1 MDIHLNSFPSHAL
14 SLLKERILPSYT
26 AQQKIIIL
34 IASIGFGI
42 LAAWFVANRF
52 CFAAKQLN
60 PEEKT
65 ISPNEAVAERESN
78 NHEQQEGKG
87 LQLNGEYSLN
97 QMAEPKDEAQQIKK
111 NEDSQPLNDGL
122 DDDDFLLSLWDLFA
136 EADIPIVKPSTDS
149 QIKQEDDALPEMLVK
164 EVEKPFAI
172 DKPLESMQNIP
183 QPPSKDETF
192 IEKPKLKAA
201 PMDKV
206 HQTQASTAPK
216 ALPPLTPTEEMIR
229 TFENVWQHASPNERE
244 WIKHLGRALI
254 KKAEVLKWEKK
265 GDYNEYSLEIKNE
278 LSGTHSN
285 LPIGKLVMKQKMKIV
300 FSEEKLLES
309 AQHRKTIAFPDQG
322 LCHRVGWGY
331 LSKDTSLDRIIIE
344 EHPEIVCTL
353 EAFGNTVGEH
363 PIFMLNFLNAVQWS
377 S

>member
-1 MDIHLNSFPSHAL
+1 MLSHY
-14 SLLKERILPSYT
+14 SKERILPSYT

-78 NHEQQEGKG
+78 NNEQQEGKG

-122 DDDDFLLSLWDLFA
+122 DDDDFLLSLWDLFP

-149 QIKQEDDALPEMLVK
+149 QIKQEDDTLPEMLVK

-172 DKPLESMQNIP
+172 DKPLESIQNIP

-192 IEKPKLKAA
+192 IEKPNSKRR
-201 PMDKV
+201 
-206 HQTQASTAPK
+206 Q
-216 ALPPLTPTEEMIR
+216 
-229 TFENVWQHASPNERE
+229 
-244 WIKHLGRALI
+244 WI
-254 KKAEVLKWEKK
+254 
-265 GDYNEYSLEIKNE
+265 S
-278 LSGTHSN
+278 SSN
-285 LPIGKLVMKQKMKIV
+285 
-300 FSEEKLLES
+300 
-309 AQHRKTIAFPDQG
+309 
-322 LCHRVGWGY
+322 
-331 LSKDTSLDRIIIE
+331 TSLY
-344 EHPEIVCTL
+344 
-353 EAFGNTVGEH
+353 
-363 PIFMLNFLNAVQWS
+363 S